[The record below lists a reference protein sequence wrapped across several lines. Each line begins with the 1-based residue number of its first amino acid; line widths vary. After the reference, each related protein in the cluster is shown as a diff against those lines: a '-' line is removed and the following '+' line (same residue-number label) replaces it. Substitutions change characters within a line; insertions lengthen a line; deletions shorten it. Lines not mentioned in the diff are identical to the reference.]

1 MLLERDFWLI
11 EPDTCVE
18 EQLRAGIELL
28 KTRKVHVVRYRSQR
42 RAGRPNWAENFFL
55 GHENDAFVGRQPNL
69 ACNIHY
75 WVFNVRASL
84 YGTLAPHAPERLLTL

>member
-18 EQLRAGIELL
+18 EQLRAGIALL
-28 KTRKVHVVRYRSQR
+28 ATRKVHVVRYRSQR

-75 WVFNVRASL
+75 WVFNVSRQRDAPPRARRR
-84 YGTLAPHAPERLLTL
+84 THR